1 MASETLLAVLPAEVP
16 TERVTLVLIQEGAGP
31 SQVVLRQESWCEKLG
46 WCVQKTIQMTPQ
58 QVGALRAAL
67 GQVPTR
73 PQTVA
78 RALASRAEPS
88 SPATIP
94 FPGPAA
100 RAETA

>member
-16 TERVTLVLIQEGAGP
+16 TERVTLVLIQLGEGS
-31 SQVVLRQESWCEKLG
+31 SQVVLRQESWCDKLG

-78 RALASRAEPS
+78 RALAGRPESS

-100 RAETA
+100 QAETA